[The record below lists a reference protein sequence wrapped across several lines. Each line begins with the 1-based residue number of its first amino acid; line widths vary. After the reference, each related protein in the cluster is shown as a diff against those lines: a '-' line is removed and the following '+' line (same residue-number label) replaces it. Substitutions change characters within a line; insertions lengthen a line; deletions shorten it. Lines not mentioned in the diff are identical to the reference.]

1 MKKLILLGVSMLML
15 NTGLVQ
21 AQEQLLDK
29 VVVIVNNDVITES
42 QIDELTN
49 KVLRN
54 ATDSGQELPPEEEL
68 QEQVMDRL
76 ILESLQLQL
85 ADRLGIKISDSQ
97 LENTIDNI
105 IAGEKKTREQFLD
118 DLEKQNVSYN
128 QFREDIRTEIVLGE
142 VGRSQVQRRVN
153 VSEQEI
159 DALMKL
165 IEEQDKGT
173 VRYHVGHILLRLGSD
188 ETNTQQLA
196 ESLVQ
201 QLKDGENFNQLAMT
215 HSQGPKALEGGD
227 WGWMTIEEMP
237 TLFAGVVRN
246 QHQGSVLGPIRTDSG
261 LHILMV
267 LDAEGLQKVET
278 LEVNARHILIKPS
291 IILSD
296 NKAQSLLAEFRQQLI
311 LGEVTFEELARQYSE
326 DPGSAV
332 RGGELGWSDPSVFVP
347 AFRDTASRL
356 EVGELS
362 QPFRSTFGW
371 HLLEVLDKRT
381 TDTTNKA
388 SQNRAYQMIFNRK
401 FNEETQAWQEELRE
415 EAYVEILDGEA

>member
-1 MKKLILLGVSMLML
+1 MKKLILLGVSIFMLA
-15 NTGLVQ
+15 TGLVQ

-29 VVVIVNNDVITES
+29 VVAIVNNDVITQS
-42 QIDELTN
+42 QVDELTG

-54 ATDSGQELPPEEEL
+54 ATDAQQELPPEEEL
-68 QEQVMDRL
+68 QQQIMDRL

-85 ADRLGIKISDSQ
+85 AERLGIKISDSQ

-105 IAGEKKTREQFLD
+105 IASENTSREVFLD
-118 DLEKQNVSYN
+118 DLTKQGMSYS
-128 QFREDIRTEIVLGE
+128 QFREDIRKEIILGE
-142 VGRSQVQRRVN
+142 VSRSQVQRRVN
-153 VSEQEI
+153 VSEQET
-159 DALMKL
+159 DALIKL

-173 VRYHVGHILLRLGSD
+173 VRYHVGHILLRISGD
-188 ETNTQQLA
+188 EQVTQQQA
-196 ESLVQ
+196 ESLVK
-201 QLKDGENFNQLAMT
+201 QLKNGENFNQLAMT

-237 TLFAGVVRN
+237 TLFAGVVKN

-261 LHILMV
+261 LHIIMV
-267 LDAEGLQKVET
+267 MDTEGLQKIET

-296 NKAQSLLAEFRQQLI
+296 RKAKSLLSEFRQQLI

-347 AFRDTASRL
+347 AFRDTANRL
-356 EVGELS
+356 EIGELS

-371 HLLEVLDKRT
+371 HLMEMLDKRT
-381 TDTTNKA
+381 TDTTNSA
-388 SQNRAYQMIFNRK
+388 SKNRAYQIIFNRK